1 VAIVL
6 TIRDE
11 TFGVAGDD
19 HVVKLEVPT
28 ESMTVRELIRE
39 RVYQEV
45 DDFNR
50 LIRAGQANAAF
61 RGLVRPDPEERLL
74 NGEKRKG
81 PREISWKRSF
91 DVAVAA
97 YENRRMLV
105 IVGDRETSSLDE
117 IIQLRSGTEV
127 TFLRLVLLA
136 GG

>member
-1 VAIVL
+1 MAITL

-19 HVVKLEVPT
+19 HVIELEMPT

-50 LIRAGQANAAF
+50 LLRTGQTNATF
-61 RGLVRPDPEERLL
+61 RGLVQPDPEERLL

-81 PREISWKRSF
+81 PREIAWKRSF
-91 DVAVAA
+91 DVAIGA

-117 IIQLRSGTEV
+117 VIQIRSGTEV